1 MAFTIASQITFE
13 EEIKKSRFQAIAAPV
28 ENEQQVKEFLE
39 YNKDISTTHQCW
51 AWKIG
56 HNVRFNDDGEPS
68 GTAGRPILA
77 TIEGNDLTNIIVMVN
92 RWYGGIKLGT
102 GGLVR
107 AYGGCAGQ
115 CLLLAERI
123 ELIAKK
129 KTALMLLNRNFGAGK
144 LEVNARLSTGS
155 LKEDMIEIGDSS
167 IAARDEQRLAR
178 FNELKR
184 KRETLERKVERI
196 KEKENNKK
204 VVEPEKPK
212 VIVENNNRKSLVDQ
226 FSYQIKSERGF

>member
-1 MAFTIASQITFE
+1 MAFTLATETTFE
-13 EEIKKSRFQAIAAPV
+13 EDIKKSRFQAIAAPV

-39 YNKDISTTHQCW
+39 KHLDISTTHQCW

-77 TIEGNDLTNIIVMVN
+77 TIEGNELTNTIVLVN

-115 CLLLAERI
+115 CLLLAEKI
-123 ELIAKK
+123 ELIEKK
-129 KTALMLLNRNFGAGK
+129 KVYF
-144 LEVNARLSTGS
+144 
-155 LKEDMIEIGDSS
+155 
-167 IAARDEQRLAR
+167 QCQ
-178 FNELKR
+178 FNEWAIFQYELNTQQVEYIEQYTADGVQVDALLQIHQIDALKLKIQDVTR
-184 KRETLERKVERI
+184 GREQLKLLDE
-196 KEKENNKK
+196 
-204 VVEPEKPK
+204 
-212 VIVENNNRKSLVDQ
+212 
-226 FSYQIKSERGF
+226 

>member
-1 MAFTIASQITFE
+1 MVFTLASETFFE

-28 ENEQQVKEFLE
+28 ENEQQVKFFLE
-39 YNKDISTTHQCW
+39 KHLDPTTTHQCW

-77 TIEGNDLTNIIVMVN
+77 TIEGNDLTNSIVLVN

-115 CLLLAERI
+115 CLLSAEKI
-123 ELIAKK
+123 ELIEKK
-129 KTALMLLNRNFGAGK
+129 KIYF
-144 LEVNARLSTGS
+144 
-155 LKEDMIEIGDSS
+155 
-167 IAARDEQRLAR
+167 QCQ
-178 FNELKR
+178 FNEWAIFQYELNTQDIEYTEQYTAEGVQVEALLQIQQLDPLRLKIQDVTR
-184 KRETLERKVERI
+184 GRE
-196 KEKENNKK
+196 
-204 VVEPEKPK
+204 
-212 VIVENNNRKSLVDQ
+212 Q
-226 FSYQIKSERGF
+226 FKLMDEIDD

>member
-1 MAFTIASQITFE
+1 MPFTLLTETYFE
-13 EEIKKSRFQAIAAPV
+13 EDIKKSRFQSIAAPA
-28 ENEQQVKEFLE
+28 ENEQAVKDFLA
-39 YNKDISTTHQCW
+39 KHLDLTTTHQCW

-77 TIEGNDLTNIIVMVN
+77 TIEGNDLTNVIVLVN

-115 CLLLAERI
+115 CLVLAEKI

-129 KTALMLLNRNFGAGK
+129 Q
-144 LEVNARLSTGS
+144 
-155 LKEDMIEIGDSS
+155 
-167 IAARDEQRLAR
+167 IAFKCL
-178 FNELKR
+178 FNEWAIFQYELNQQQ
-184 KRETLERKVERI
+184 VEYTESYEADGVRVIAKLQIHEIEPFRI
-196 KEKENNKK
+196 KLQDVTRGREQLKIVDEEN
-204 VVEPEKPK
+204 
-212 VIVENNNRKSLVDQ
+212 
-226 FSYQIKSERGF
+226 G

>member
-1 MAFTIASQITFE
+1 MVYTLASETIFE

-28 ENEQQVKEFLE
+28 ENEQQVKMFMEKHL
-39 YNKDISTTHQCW
+39 DLTTTHQCW

-77 TIEGNDLTNIIVMVN
+77 TIEGNDLTNAIVLVN

-115 CLLLAERI
+115 CLLLAEKI
-123 ELIAKK
+123 ELIEKK
-129 KTALMLLNRNFGAGK
+129 KIYF
-144 LEVNARLSTGS
+144 
-155 LKEDMIEIGDSS
+155 
-167 IAARDEQRLAR
+167 QC
-178 FNELKR
+178 
-184 KRETLERKVERI
+184 
-196 KEKENNKK
+196 
-204 VVEPEKPK
+204 
-212 VIVENNNRKSLVDQ
+212 Q
-226 FSYQIKSERGF
+226 FSEWSIFQYELNTQDIEYTEQYTAEGVEVEALLQIHQIDPLKLKIQDVTRGREQLKLLEDADD